1 MTVLILTPLPL
12 EYDAV
17 VKHLTGE
24 RETIFRDQAAYEM
37 GCFVGKHHTYT
48 VVVREDSGPY

>member
-1 MTVLILTPLPL
+1 MDVKVLILTPLPL

-24 RETIFRDQAAYEM
+24 RTSVIQDAAAYEM
-37 GCFVGKHHTYT
+37 GTFIGKHHRYS
-48 VVVREDSGPY
+48 VLVRKPGG

>member
-1 MTVLILTPLPL
+1 MDVKVLILTPLPL

-24 RETIFRDQAAYEM
+24 RTSVIQDAAAYAM
-37 GCFVGKHHTYT
+37 GTFIGKHYTYL
-48 VVVREDSGPY
+48 VG